1 MMNLLC
7 NSIVG
12 IQNIADKRMIKSGFQ
27 RVQIRSSLSV
37 IGWVITSSVNATGLG
52 FWEASTSVSALAGAH
67 GASAVDAS
75 ALSINP
81 SSIAQLDSA
90 TVTVA
95 ASRYQVDTSYAFV
108 DGALTQDYSTAEV
121 IPAGFFT
128 SPLDDNWHLGLA
140 IYSRNAADITVPS
153 IPFLH
158 PNESNVAPIMVSL
171 APSIV
176 FAKDNWSIGMTV
188 EYIHSQYSYDYTK
201 CKIFLGCSDYSIQD
215 TTSGWSGG
223 LSGTWQATPWLS
235 VAASHKFSTD
245 FSDPN
250 IDIQLPSVTSL
261 FTTIHA
267 TPDLNLHLSYSY
279 SAWTGKGVRYTDYND
294 VFGLLVG
301 YDDSQRLAGSMEYHL
316 GKLMLMAGASAD
328 QAIDVFGGTDV
339 RVRAGLGYSITP
351 NWRLDAAV
359 VSENYSEKQ
368 EQVNGVTVVNVQ
380 NEGLLLGLG
389 VNYQFN

>member
-1 MMNLLC
+1 MTKNGHKYGLCKGYIGLL
-7 NSIVG
+7 
-12 IQNIADKRMIKSGFQ
+12 
-27 RVQIRSSLSV
+27 
-37 IGWVITSSVNATGLG
+37 GWFVAGAANATGLG
-52 FWEASTSVSALAGAH
+52 FWESSTSVSALAGAH

-75 ALSINP
+75 ALAINP
-81 SSIAQLDSA
+81 SSIAQLDGA
-90 TVTVA
+90 TTSVA

-108 DGALTQDYSTAEV
+108 DGALTTDYSTAEV

-128 SPLDDNWHLGLA
+128 SPVNEQWHLGLA
-140 IYSRNAADITVPS
+140 IYSRNAADISVPS
-153 IPFLH
+153 IALIH
-158 PNESNVAPIMVSL
+158 PKESNVAPIMVSL

-176 FAKDNWSIGMTV
+176 YSKDNWSIGVTM
-188 EYIHSQYSYDYTK
+188 EYIHSQYQLEAE
-201 CKIFLGCSDYSIQD
+201 CKTSWFCTDVSLQD

-223 LSGTWQATPWLS
+223 ISGTWQAQPWLS
-235 VAASHKFSTD
+235 LAASHKFATD
-245 FSDPN
+245 FGDQN

-267 TPDLNLHLSYSY
+267 TPDLNFHMSYSY

-301 YDDSQRLAGSMEYHL
+301 YDDSQRLAGSIEYHL
-316 GKLMLMAGASAD
+316 GKLMLMAGASVD